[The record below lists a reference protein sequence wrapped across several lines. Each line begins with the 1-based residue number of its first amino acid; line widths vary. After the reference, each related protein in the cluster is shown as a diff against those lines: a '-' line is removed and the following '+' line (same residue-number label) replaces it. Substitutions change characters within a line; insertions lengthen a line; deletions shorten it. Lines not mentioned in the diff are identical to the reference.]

1 VVKDSEEIDYELIP
15 LSPIRRLEKRMS
27 KLEKSPAIDSGAFFR
42 DVLEIVRMNQ
52 QLVNELARSN
62 DTLRIELAKL
72 PGKLDEVIT
81 QLKDLISFIKVAGE
95 QESTAVTQQAMTPV
109 VNKLDEML
117 KTNKTLVQKND
128 STLELLDEISKRLK
142 RPAKPLGTSI
152 PTRRFALPQSSQSL
166 KTRKP
171 IKI

>member
-1 VVKDSEEIDYELIP
+1 MVENSDEIDYELIP
-15 LSPIRRLEKRMS
+15 VSPIRRLEKRMH

-52 QLVNELARSN
+52 QIVNEMAKSN

-72 PGKLDEVIT
+72 PGKLDEVVI

-109 VNKLDEML
+109 VNKLDEMI
-117 KTNKTLVQKND
+117 KTNKVLAEKND
-128 STLELLDEISKRLK
+128 ATLGLLDEISKRLK
-142 RPAKPLGTSI
+142 RSTIPARSSVSTQ
-152 PTRRFALPQSSQSL
+152 RFVMPQTSQSL

>member
-1 VVKDSEEIDYELIP
+1 MVEDSEEIDYELIP
-15 LSPIRRLEKRMS
+15 VSPIRRLEKRMS
-27 KLEKSPAIDSGAFFR
+27 KLEKSPAVDSGAFFR

-81 QLKDLISFIKVAGE
+81 QLKDLISFIKAAGE

-109 VNKLDEML
+109 VNRLDEMI
-117 KTNKTLVQKND
+117 KTNKALVEKND

-142 RPAKPLGTSI
+142 KPTMPVRSSV
-152 PTRRFALPQSSQSL
+152 PTQRFVMPQTSQSL